1 MSTSLKNKTVKG
13 AGWSAIDNISQYII
27 SFFVSLIL
35 ARLLSPEDYG
45 LIGLITIFTV
55 ISTTII
61 NGGFTSAL
69 IRKKNATD
77 KDYNTVFIVN
87 VVVSIL
93 LYFILYISAPY
104 IAVFFSRTELVAL
117 VRVQSIGL
125 VIASFAI
132 VQRAKLIKKIDFK
145 TQTNITVI
153 SSILGGIIGITCAYL
168 GMRVW
173 ALVVYNLSLLCLS
186 TLFLWFFN
194 RWIPNFHFSKQSF
207 NELFGYSWKLLFSGL
222 LDSVWKEIYQLV
234 IGKFY
239 QPIQLGYFT
248 RANQF
253 AALFSSNLTNIVQ
266 RVSFPALSELQDDS
280 IKLKEAYVKVIKLTM
295 LVTFT
300 LMMGLAAIAEPMI
313 EILIGSKW
321 LPCVPF
327 LQILCFQ
334 MILYPLHAINLN
346 MLQVKG
352 RSDLFL
358 KLEIYKKIVAVVP
371 LGLGAFVGIYWM
383 LWSSVVTGG
392 ISYYLNAFYSG
403 KFVGYSFINQV
414 KDILPSFCIAAFM
427 AVCIYLFT
435 MLDWNPFAIITVQL
449 LIGFVIS
456 IILCRVICRQE
467 YNEIL
472 NIICAL
478 KKKK

>member
-1 MSTSLKNKTVKG
+1 
-13 AGWSAIDNISQYII
+13 
-27 SFFVSLIL
+27 
-35 ARLLSPEDYG
+35 
-45 LIGLITIFTV
+45 
-55 ISTTII
+55 
-61 NGGFTSAL
+61 
-69 IRKKNATD
+69 
-77 KDYNTVFIVN
+77 
-87 VVVSIL
+87 
-93 LYFILYISAPY
+93 
-104 IAVFFSRTELVAL
+104 
-117 VRVQSIGL
+117 
-125 VIASFAI
+125 
-132 VQRAKLIKKIDFK
+132 
-145 TQTNITVI
+145 
-153 SSILGGIIGITCAYL
+153 
-168 GMRVW
+168 
-173 ALVVYNLSLLCLS
+173 
-186 TLFLWFFN
+186 
-194 RWIPNFHFSKQSF
+194 
-207 NELFGYSWKLLFSGL
+207 
-222 LDSVWKEIYQLV
+222 
-234 IGKFY
+234 
-239 QPIQLGYFT
+239 
-248 RANQF
+248 
-253 AALFSSNLTNIVQ
+253 
-266 RVSFPALSELQDDS
+266 
-280 IKLKEAYVKVIKLTM
+280 M

-334 MILYPLHAINLN
+334 MILYPIHAINLN